1 MRAPWPVPIRR
12 LVLIAVAYAVCAAL
26 LSFAFTRS
34 TGLSRWTMLPAGP
47 ALSYPNL
54 LAIGLVTWCG
64 WALLAAAVFALGR
77 RFRIGGPA
85 TGRALA
91 VHVSASV
98 MLASAHVF
106 LVATIRVLL
115 QRRWGLEPSW
125 GDSAF
130 EAFFRTIDF
139 HVPIY
144 WALLGLQHAVDY
156 HREIRRRDVA
166 AAQLETRLVEAQLQA
181 LHRQVHPHFLFNTLH
196 AISALVHRDPARADE
211 MIERLSDMLRVTL
224 STGGRQEVT
233 VRQELDFLRAYLDIE
248 QVHFG
253 SRLRVTLDVDGDA
266 LDALVPNLVLQPL
279 AENALRHGLAPLAGG
294 GSVHVTVRRA
304 GDVLVLVVA
313 DDGRG
318 LREATP
324 GGHGVGLSN
333 TRARLEALHQAAASL
348 QVAARPGGGVQVTV
362 TLPFRVDAAVSA
374 DEPVQRRQ
382 AS

>member
-1 MRAPWPVPIRR
+1 MSAPRPVAIRR
-12 LVLIAVAYAVCAAL
+12 LVLIGIAYAVFGAL
-26 LSFAFTRS
+26 LSYAFTRS

-64 WALLAAAVFALGR
+64 WAIVAAAVFSLGR
-77 RFRIGGPA
+77 RFRIGGA
-85 TGRALA
+85 GSGTALA
-91 VHVSASV
+91 VHVAASV
-98 MLASAHVF
+98 AIATAHVA
-106 LVATIRVLL
+106 LIATVRVVL
-115 QRRWGLEPSW
+115 QRRWGLEPVW
-125 GDSAF
+125 WDSVY

-156 HREIRRRDVA
+156 HHEVRRREVA
-166 AAQLETRLVEAQLQA
+166 AARLETRLVEAQLQA

-196 AISALVHRDPARADE
+196 AISALVHRDPDRADQ

-224 STGGRQEVT
+224 STVGIQEVT
-233 VRQELDFLRAYLDIE
+233 VSQELDFLRAYLDIE

-253 SRLRVTLDVDGDA
+253 SRLRVTLDVDREV

-294 GSVHVTVRRA
+294 GTLRVAVHRD

-318 LREATP
+318 LRHPAP
-324 GGHGVGLSN
+324 GGHGLGLSN
-333 TRARLEALHQAAASL
+333 TRARLRALHDANASL
-348 QVAARPGGGVQVTV
+348 QVDARPGGGVQVTV
-362 TLPFRVDAAVSA
+362 KLPFRVAALG
-374 DEPVQRRQ
+374 PVRHRQ